1 MQTSV
6 IVFSDAAQYVVPIAD
21 TYFGTTSMDQKA
33 RNKIIMQ
40 AIRRW
45 CLYTFAT
52 ILLVSLVSFCMQS
65 STSIVG
71 QFLATLWYAAPIAAA
86 SLALLP
92 LLIFEM
98 ISHNKQFTGPIRRV
112 RGEIQKLKD
121 GQVIRELRLREGDYW
136 HELVNDFN
144 ELADQIDSERN
155 PNVDDFTPTIFSINR
170 ACE

>member
-1 MQTSV
+1 VQTSV

-21 TYFGTTSMDQKA
+21 TYFGTTSMDQKV

-52 ILLVSLVSFCMQS
+52 ILLV
-65 STSIVG
+65 
-71 QFLATLWYAAPIAAA
+71 TLWYATPIAAA

-92 LLIFEM
+92 LIIFEM
-98 ISHNKQFTGPIRRV
+98 ISQNKQFTGPIRRV

-121 GQVIRELRLREGDYW
+121 GQAIRELRLREGDYW
-136 HELVNDFN
+136 NELVNDFN

>member
-1 MQTSV
+1 
-6 IVFSDAAQYVVPIAD
+6 
-21 TYFGTTSMDQKA
+21 MDQKV

-71 QFLATLWYAAPIAAA
+71 QFLATLWYATPIAAA

-98 ISHNKQFTGPIRRV
+98 ISQNKQFTGPIRRV

-121 GQVIRELRLREGDYW
+121 GQAIRELRLREGDYW
-136 HELVNDFN
+136 NELVNDFN